1 MGTFCLAAFSQQYFF
16 FIFKYNTGTHTI
28 AQVLSLLV
36 FILALEEMV
45 MCTGCNSLLE

>member
-1 MGTFCLAAFSQQYFF
+1 MGTFCLAAFSQQHF